1 MAEAWLEEDELRD
14 FREPENRRNRRGH
27 MNPATDRSE
36 RNKPDQHLPS
46 QGPLSSIRAAI
57 KSSTRVNSPSE
68 QQRDRRR
75 PEIRILAVEPLGPGT
90 WFPGGPG
97 GCASGSAPLG
107 FPPAHSQGL
116 WGDSIPA
123 SAQPPPSY
131 DQVIREITH
140 EQVSTT
146 TTNAPPRPSAV
157 TISTQTDCDDAA
169 ESSASGSDVT
179 SQAAQS
185 ESVPAA
191 VRRPPKPPRP
201 SVLPLTIKPASLLI
215 SRESPLI
222 SIEPQLVPSEHL
234 LVPES
239 SSVPSECPVVHT
251 NAVSQPLI
259 ISTEPLIVPSEPLLV
274 PVSSVVPSKCPV
286 VHTNTVS
293 QPLFVSTESSAVPT
307 ESPVVPVEPVLVVE
321 PAAKEGVI
329 IRRPVPRPRLMTSLK
344 PQVKEAQIETLV
356 ELKKEDDDENSKVL
370 PNSIEQSTAT
380 YLQELLECFYPEEQS
395 DTDSMNTY
403 GNQRNIR
410 AKIQAFESQTST
422 DINDGELSKRPEI
435 PLRTL
440 AQKPPVAACR
450 PSLAP
455 KPANRGSGELDTLT
469 ESKPDLAIKDGPV
482 FVLPKLQGTQV
493 PFGGKPEP
501 PKKPVS
507 NFMIEINNRNAS
519 GDKSRSSIINK
530 LQNEK
535 KKTPV
540 PVPRPKLT
548 KINASLENTD
558 LIEQAVVP
566 APRPSV
572 FQRAKAIGSTGE
584 APEVSHPTPPLQL
597 ANSGLDFNIFNN
609 QTTPAV
615 VSTPRP
621 SISERAKAFGAPDE
635 KPEVSHPTPPLQLVN
650 SGLDFN
656 SFNNQTTPAMVST
669 PRPSISERA
678 KAFGAPDEKP
688 EVSRPTPPLQ
698 LATSGL
704 DFNNFNNQITPAL
717 ISWNSA
723 ENKSSEDITD
733 LYFSKPETT
742 NNVPNR
748 QSMQRKPTVIRT
760 GKPPSRSPNGEDCQ
774 APPPLPAYGPVGGFT
789 GAKPKKPTIASR
801 AAELESGISGEG
813 GSSLARPLMP
823 SRPREAKV
831 LPIRP
836 PPAKG
841 GPKRPPPPKVL
852 TQSPSLCHSSSVAG
866 LHSAGSKR
874 PQSMVLPK
882 KGPVLPSR
890 PGPGHPLYNN
900 YTLAVPHGI
909 AQCDYMS
916 RTPGELSFQKNEVLV
931 LLQQID
937 SNSYECQ
944 GGDEKGKVLQSR
956 MKIITPLNA
965 DTGNMGPLKK
975 SFSFGRLDGDGSGLR
990 GRVLHDFTAEHSD
1003 ELMLRGGD
1011 TVTQLEK
1018 LDAACYRGTCRGR
1031 SGIFPVDFIEV
1042 EVDVPAATNGKKA
1055 SPSPASISGPRCVA
1069 RFDFEGEQADEL
1081 TFFEGDVIKLK
1092 ELVGE
1097 EWARGEMNGQTG
1109 IFPLNFVEIVEGLI
1123 PPSKQQLGQNKLPI
1137 SEINQNSFG
1146 EIKRTPHFGTSCK
1159 AKPEVARSGQW
1170 CEALYD
1176 FAGQT
1181 NEDLSF
1187 LKGDRILITEKVD
1200 SEWYRGRLNGN
1211 EGIFPAIFVEGPT
1224 EGAVGANP
1232 QLGGSTTGKAKA
1244 LFDFVS
1250 ESEEELSFKTGDVI
1264 TALESIDAE
1273 WFCGEL
1279 HGKCGLFPKNYVQV
1293 LQEP

>member
-1 MAEAWLEEDELRD
+1 MEVASKFSRLPAYRQHPNGLPSLPGQLCLNAALHHRPNKQAKEKPVARGID
-14 FREPENRRNRRGH
+14 FRIVSFTVVKAGNLDSVASDRGVSH
-27 MNPATDRSE
+27 WTGAATSETPGGTQREEEGTPVTSHDRVVTSE
-36 RNKPDQHLPS
+36 VS
-46 QGPLSSIRAAI
+46 GGAEQG
-57 KSSTRVNSPSE
+57 TR
-68 QQRDRRR
+68 Q

-97 GCASGSAPLG
+97 GCASGSVPPG
-107 FPPAHSQGL
+107 FPPSAHSQGL
-116 WGDSIPA
+116 WRGSIHA

-131 DQVIREITH
+131 NQVIREITH

-146 TTNAPPRPSAV
+146 TTNAASQSSAV
-157 TISTQTDCDDAA
+157 TVSTQTDDGA
-169 ESSASGSDVT
+169 ESSASGSDVA
-179 SQAAQS
+179 SQAAQI

-191 VRRPPKPPRP
+191 VRRLPKPPRP
-201 SVLPLTIKPASLLI
+201 SVLPSTIKPASLLI

-222 SIEPQLVPSEHL
+222 STEPLLVPSKH
-234 LVPES
+234 
-239 SSVPSECPVVHT
+239 
-251 NAVSQPLI
+251 
-259 ISTEPLIVPSEPLLV
+259 LLV
-274 PVSSVVPSKCPV
+274 PVSSTFPSKCPV

-293 QPLFVSTESSAVPT
+293 QPLVVPT
-307 ESPVVPVEPVLVVE
+307 ESAVVLVEPVLVVD

-329 IRRPVPRPRLMTSLK
+329 IKRPVPKPRLMTSLK
-344 PQVKEAQIETLV
+344 PQAKEAQIETLV

-370 PNSIEQSTAT
+370 PNSIEKSTAT
-380 YLQELLECFYPEEQS
+380 YLQELLEAFYPEEQS
-395 DTDSMNTY
+395 DTNSMNTY
-403 GNQRNIR
+403 SSQRNIR

-422 DINDGELSKRPEI
+422 DINNEELSKRPEI

-440 AQKPPVAACR
+440 VQKPPVAAGR

-455 KPANRGSGELDTLT
+455 KPANRGSGELNTLT

-482 FVLPKLQGTQV
+482 CVPPKLQGTQV

-507 NFMIEINNRNAS
+507 IFMSAINNGNDLGGKS
-519 GDKSRSSIINK
+519 GSSIVKK

-548 KINASLENTD
+548 KINVCLENTN

-572 FQRAKAIGSTGE
+572 FERVKAFGAPDE
-584 APEVSHPTPPLQL
+584 KPEVSHSTPPVQL
-597 ANSGLDFNIFNN
+597 ANSGLDFNSFNN
-609 QTTPAV
+609 RTTPAV
-615 VSTPRP
+615 VSSLRS

-635 KPEVSHPTPPLQLVN
+635 KHEVSH
-650 SGLDFN
+650 S
-656 SFNNQTTPAMVST
+656 
-669 PRPSISERA
+669 
-678 KAFGAPDEKP
+678 
-688 EVSRPTPPLQ
+688 TPPLQ
-698 LATSGL
+698 LANSGF

-717 ISWNSA
+717 ISWNSE
-723 ENKSSEDITD
+723 ENKRSEDMTAPID
-733 LYFSKPETT
+733 E
-742 NNVPNR
+742 V
-748 QSMQRKPTVIRT
+748 
-760 GKPPSRSPNGEDCQ
+760 CQ

-789 GAKPKKPTIASR
+789 RSKPKKPTMASR
-801 AAELESGISGEG
+801 AAELESGISDG
-813 GSSLARPLMP
+813 GGRLLAQPLMP
-823 SRPREAKV
+823 VRPREAKV
-831 LPIRP
+831 LPVRP
-836 PPAKG
+836 PPVKG

-852 TQSPSLCHSSSVAG
+852 AQPPFLCRSSSVAG
-866 LHSAGSKR
+866 LHSAGSKH

-900 YTLAVPHGI
+900 YTLAIPHGI
-909 AQCDYMS
+909 AECDYIS

-931 LLQQID
+931 LLQKID
-937 SNSYECQ
+937 SNTYECQ

-956 MKIITPLNA
+956 MKLITPLST

-975 SFSFGRLDGDGSGLR
+975 SFSSGRLDGDTSGLR

-1003 ELMLRGGD
+1003 ELMLRAGD

-1018 LDAACYRGTCRGR
+1018 VDADWYHGTCRGR
-1031 SGIFPVDFIEV
+1031 SGIFPVDFVEV
-1042 EVDVPAATNGKKA
+1042 EVDVPAASNGKKA

-1069 RFDFEGEQADEL
+1069 RFDFEGEHADEL

-1097 EWARGEMNGQTG
+1097 EWARGEVNGQTG
-1109 IFPLNFVEIVEGLI
+1109 IFPLNFVEIMEALPP
-1123 PPSKQQLGQNKLPI
+1123 PPSQQHLGQNRLPI
-1137 SEINQNSFG
+1137 SEINQTSFG
-1146 EIKRTPHFGTSCK
+1146 EIKRTPHFGISFK
-1159 AKPEVARSGQW
+1159 AKSEIARSGQSGSGCKYSLQW

-1200 SEWYRGRLNGN
+1200 SEWYRGRLNGK
-1211 EGIFPAIFVEGPT
+1211 EGIFPAVFVEGPV
-1224 EGAVGANP
+1224 ERAVGVNP
-1232 QLGGSTTGKAKA
+1232 QLGRSKMGKAKA

-1250 ESEEELSFKTGDVI
+1250 ESEEELSFRTGDVI
-1264 TALESIDAE
+1264 TALELVDAE

-1293 LQEP
+1293 LEEP

>member
-1 MAEAWLEEDELRD
+1 ML
-14 FREPENRRNRRGH
+14 N
-27 MNPATDRSE
+27 S
-36 RNKPDQHLPS
+36 
-46 QGPLSSIRAAI
+46 AA
-57 KSSTRVNSPSE
+57 STRVNSPSE

-107 FPPAHSQGL
+107 FPPPAHSQGL
-116 WGDSIPA
+116 WGDSITA

-201 SVLPLTIKPASLLI
+201 SVLPLTIKAASLLI

-222 SIEPQLVPSEHL
+222 SIEHLLVPSEHL

-274 PVSSVVPSKCPV
+274 PVSSVVPSKFPV

-344 PQVKEAQIETLV
+344 PQVKEAQVGTLV
-356 ELKKEDDDENSKVL
+356 ELKKDDDDENSKVL

-501 PKKPVS
+501 PKKPLS
-507 NFMIEINNRNAS
+507 KFMIEINNRNAS
-519 GDKSRSSIINK
+519 GDKSGSSIINK

-548 KINASLENTD
+548 KINAHVENTD

-572 FQRAKAIGSTGE
+572 FQRAKAVGSTGE

-597 ANSGLDFNIFNN
+597 
-609 QTTPAV
+609 
-615 VSTPRP
+615 
-621 SISERAKAFGAPDE
+621 
-635 KPEVSHPTPPLQLVN
+635 VN
-650 SGLDFN
+650 
-656 SFNNQTTPAMVST
+656 
-669 PRPSISERA
+669 
-678 KAFGAPDEKP
+678 
-688 EVSRPTPPLQ
+688 
-698 LATSGL
+698 SGL

-723 ENKSSEDITD
+723 ENKISEDMTD

-742 NNVPNR
+742 NNVQNR

-760 GKPPSRSPNGEDCQ
+760 GKPPSRCKFVTAD
-774 APPPLPAYGPVGGFT
+774 
-789 GAKPKKPTIASR
+789 
-801 AAELESGISGEG
+801 
-813 GSSLARPLMP
+813 
-823 SRPREAKV
+823 
-831 LPIRP
+831 
-836 PPAKG
+836 
-841 GPKRPPPPKVL
+841 
-852 TQSPSLCHSSSVAG
+852 
-866 LHSAGSKR
+866 GSK
-874 PQSMVLPK
+874 K
-882 KGPVLPSR
+882 
-890 PGPGHPLYNN
+890 
-900 YTLAVPHGI
+900 
-909 AQCDYMS
+909 
-916 RTPGELSFQKNEVLV
+916 KNEVLV

-944 GGDEKGKVLQSR
+944 GGGEKGKVLQSR

-975 SFSFGRLDGDGSGLR
+975 SFSSGRVDGDGSGLR

-1018 LDAACYRGTCRGR
+1018 LDTAWYRGTCRGR

-1055 SPSPASISGPRCVA
+1055 SPSPASISGPMCVS
-1069 RFDFEGEQADEL
+1069 RFDFEGEHADEL
-1081 TFFEGDVIKLK
+1081 TFFEGDVIELKELVGEEWARGEMNGEHADELTFFEGDVIELK

-1109 IFPLNFVEIVEGLI
+1109 IFPLNFVEIMEGLP
-1123 PPSKQQLGQNKLPI
+1123 PPSQQQLGQNKLAI

-1146 EIKRTPHFGTSCK
+1146 EIKRTPHFGTSFK

-1211 EGIFPAIFVEGPT
+1211 EGIFPAIFVEGPA

-1264 TALESIDAE
+1264 TALESVDAE

>member
-1 MAEAWLEEDELRD
+1 MAEAWMEEDEDELRD
-14 FREPENRRNRRGH
+14 LRESGNRRNRRGH

-36 RNKPDQHLPS
+36 RNKPDQRLPS

-57 KSSTRVNSPSE
+57 KRSTSTRVNSPSE

-97 GCASGSAPLG
+97 GCAGSAALG
-107 FPPAHSQGL
+107 FPPPAHSQGL
-116 WGDSIPA
+116 WGGSIPA

-140 EQVSTT
+140 EQVPTT
-146 TTNAPPRPSAV
+146 ATNAPPRPSAV
-157 TISTQTDCDDAA
+157 TISTQTDFDEAA
-169 ESSASGSDVT
+169 ESSASGIDVN

-191 VRRPPKPPRP
+191 VRRPLKPPRP
-201 SVLPLTIKPASLLI
+201 SVLPSTIKPESPLI
-215 SRESPLI
+215 LRESPLI
-222 SIEPQLVPSEHL
+222 PSEPLLDPNEHL

-239 SSVPSECPVVHT
+239 S
-251 NAVSQPLI
+251 
-259 ISTEPLIVPSEPLLV
+259 IVPSE
-274 PVSSVVPSKCPV
+274 CPV

-293 QPLFVSTESSAVPT
+293 QPLSVPTESSAVPT
-307 ESPVVPVEPVLVVE
+307 ESAAVPTESAVVPVEPVLVLE
-321 PAAKEGVI
+321 PAAKESVI
-329 IRRPVPRPRLMTSLK
+329 IRRPVPRPRSMINLK
-344 PQVKEAQIETLV
+344 PQAKEAQVEVLV
-356 ELKKEDDDENSKVL
+356 ELKEDDDENSKVL

-380 YLQELLECFYPEEQS
+380 YLQELLEAFYPEDQS
-395 DTDSMNTY
+395 YTDSMNTS
-403 GNQRNIR
+403 GSQRNIR
-410 AKIQAFESQTST
+410 ARIQAFESQSST
-422 DINDGELSKRPEI
+422 DISDGELSKRPEI

-440 AQKPPVAACR
+440 AQKPPVTACR

-455 KPANRGSGELDTLT
+455 KPDNRGSGEWDTLT
-469 ESKPDLAIKDGPV
+469 ESKPDLAVKNGPV
-482 FVLPKLQGTQV
+482 LVLPKLQGTQV

-501 PKKPVS
+501 PKKPIS
-507 NFMIEINNRNAS
+507 NFMSEINRNDLEDES
-519 GDKSRSSIINK
+519 DSSIVNK

-548 KINASLENTD
+548 KMNSLLENTD
-558 LIEQAVVP
+558 LTEQAVVP
-566 APRPSV
+566 APRPSLSE
-572 FQRAKAIGSTGE
+572 RAKAFGAPDE
-584 APEVSHPTPPLQL
+584 APEVSHPTPPLQ
-597 ANSGLDFNIFNN
+597 
-609 QTTPAV
+609 
-615 VSTPRP
+615 
-621 SISERAKAFGAPDE
+621 KA
-635 KPEVSHPTPPLQLVN
+635 N

-656 SFNNQTTPAMVST
+656 SFNNQTTPAVVRV

-678 KAFGAPDEKP
+678 KAFGALDEAP
-688 EVSRPTPPLQ
+688 EVSLPTPPLQ
-698 LATSGL
+698 LANSGL
-704 DFNNFNNQITPAL
+704 DINSFNNQTTPAL
-717 ISWNSA
+717 LSWNSA
-723 ENKSSEDITD
+723 ENKSSEDID
-733 LYFSKPETT
+733 LYFSKPETA

-748 QSMQRKPTVIRT
+748 QSMQRKPTMIRID
-760 GKPPSRSPNGEDCQ
+760 KPPNRSPNDADCQ

-789 GAKPKKPTIASR
+789 GSKPKKPTIASR
-801 AAELESGISGEG
+801 AAVLESGISGGG
-813 GSSLARPLMP
+813 GSSLARPVMP
-823 SRPREAKV
+823 SRPKEAKV

-841 GPKRPPPPKVL
+841 GPKRPPPPKVSA
-852 TQSPSLCHSSSVAG
+852 QPPSLCHSSSVAG

-890 PGPGHPLYNN
+890 PGPGHPLYKN

-909 AQCDYMS
+909 AECDYMS

-944 GGDEKGKVLQSR
+944 GGDEKGKVLKSR
-956 MKIITPLNA
+956 MKIITPLNT
-965 DTGNMGPLKK
+965 DTGYIGPLKK
-975 SFSFGRLDGDGSGLR
+975 SFSFGRLDGDGRGLR
-990 GRVLHDFTAEHSD
+990 GRVLHDFAAEHPD
-1003 ELMLRGGD
+1003 ELMLRAGD

-1018 LDAACYRGTCRGR
+1018 VDAAWYHGTCRGR
-1031 SGIFPVDFIEV
+1031 SGIFPVDFV

-1055 SPSPASISGPRCVA
+1055 SPPPASISGPRCVA
-1069 RFDFEGEQADEL
+1069 RFDFEGEHADEL

-1109 IFPLNFVEIVEGLI
+1109 IFPLNFVEIVEGL
-1123 PPSKQQLGQNKLPI
+1123 PPLTQQQLCHNKPSI
-1137 SEINQNSFG
+1137 SDINQNSLG
-1146 EIKRTPHFGTSCK
+1146 EIKQTSHFVTSFK
-1159 AKPEVARSGQW
+1159 ARPEVARPNQW
-1170 CEALYD
+1170 CEAFYD

-1187 LKGDRILITEKVD
+1187 FKGDRILITEKVD
-1200 SEWYRGRLNGN
+1200 SDWYRGRLNGK
-1211 EGIFPAIFVEGPT
+1211 EGIFPAVFVEGPAET
-1224 EGAVGANP
+1224 VVGVNP
-1232 QLGGSTTGKAKA
+1232 QLGGSKKGKAKA

-1250 ESEEELSFKTGDVI
+1250 ESEEELSFRTGDVI

>member
-1 MAEAWLEEDELRD
+1 MAEAWMEEDEEELRD
-14 FREPENRRNRRGH
+14 LRDLREPGNRRNRRGY

-36 RNKPDQHLPS
+36 RNKPDQRLPS

-57 KSSTRVNSPSE
+57 KRSSTRVNSPSE

-97 GCASGSAPLG
+97 GCASGSAALG
-107 FPPAHSQGL
+107 FPPPAHSQGL
-116 WGDSIPA
+116 WGGSIPA

-140 EQVSTT
+140 EQVPTT
-146 TTNAPPRPSAV
+146 ATNAPPRPSAV
-157 TISTQTDCDDAA
+157 TISTQTDFDEAA
-169 ESSASGSDVT
+169 ESSALGIDVN

-191 VRRPPKPPRP
+191 VRRPLKPPRP
-201 SVLPLTIKPASLLI
+201 SVLPSTIKP
-215 SRESPLI
+215 ESPLI
-222 SIEPQLVPSEHL
+222 SKESPLIPSEPLLDPSEHLLDPNEHL

-239 SSVPSECPVVHT
+239 STVPSECP
-251 NAVSQPLI
+251 A
-259 ISTEPLIVPSEPLLV
+259 
-274 PVSSVVPSKCPV
+274 

-293 QPLFVSTESSAVPT
+293 QPLFVPTESSAVPT
-307 ESPVVPVEPVLVVE
+307 ESAAVPTESAVEPVLVLE
-321 PAAKEGVI
+321 PAAKESVI
-329 IRRPVPRPRLMTSLK
+329 IRRPVPRPRSMINLK
-344 PQVKEAQIETLV
+344 PQAKEAQVEILV
-356 ELKKEDDDENSKVL
+356 ELKEDDDENSKVL
-370 PNSIEQSTAT
+370 PNSVEQSTAT
-380 YLQELLECFYPEEQS
+380 HLQELLEAFYPEDQS
-395 DTDSMNTY
+395 YTDSMNTY
-403 GNQRNIR
+403 GSQRNIR
-410 AKIQAFESQTST
+410 ARIQAFESQSST
-422 DINDGELSKRPEI
+422 DISDGELSKRPEI

-440 AQKPPVAACR
+440 VQKPPVTACR
-450 PSLAP
+450 PSFAP
-455 KPANRGSGELDTLT
+455 KPANRGSGEWDTLT
-469 ESKPDLAIKDGPV
+469 ESKPDLAVKNGPV

-501 PKKPVS
+501 PKKPIS
-507 NFMIEINNRNAS
+507 NFMSEINRNDLEDES
-519 GDKSRSSIINK
+519 DSSIVNK

-548 KINASLENTD
+548 KINYLLENTD
-558 LIEQAVVP
+558 LTEQAVVP
-566 APRPSV
+566 APRPSLSE
-572 FQRAKAIGSTGE
+572 RAKAFGAPDE
-584 APEVSHPTPPLQL
+584 APEVNRPTPPLQK
-597 ANSGLDFNIFNN
+597 ANSGLDFNSFNNQNTPAVVPVPMPSISERAKAFGAPDEAPEVSRPTPPLQKANSGLDFNSFNN

-615 VSTPRP
+615 VPVPRP

-635 KPEVSHPTPPLQLVN
+635 
-650 SGLDFN
+650 
-656 SFNNQTTPAMVST
+656 A
-669 PRPSISERA
+669 
-678 KAFGAPDEKP
+678 P

-698 LATSGL
+698 LADSGL
-704 DFNNFNNQITPAL
+704 DFNSFNNQATPAL
-717 ISWNSA
+717 LSWNSA
-723 ENKSSEDITD
+723 ENKSSEDID
-733 LYFSKPETT
+733 LYFSKPETA

-748 QSMQRKPTVIRT
+748 QSMQRKPTMIRID
-760 GKPPSRSPNGEDCQ
+760 KPPNRSPNDADCQ

-789 GAKPKKPTIASR
+789 GSKPKKPTIASR
-801 AAELESGISGEG
+801 AAGLESGISGGG
-813 GSSLARPLMP
+813 GSSFARPVMP
-823 SRPREAKV
+823 NRPKEAKV

-836 PPAKG
+836 PPAKV
-841 GPKRPPPPKVL
+841 GPKRPPPPKVSA
-852 TQSPSLCHSSSVAG
+852 QPPSLCRSSSVAG

-874 PQSMVLPK
+874 PQSVVLPK

-909 AQCDYMS
+909 AECDYMS

-937 SNSYECQ
+937 SSSYECQ
-944 GGDEKGKVLQSR
+944 GGDEKGKVLKSR
-956 MKIITPLNA
+956 MKIITPLNT
-965 DTGNMGPLKK
+965 DTGYIRPLKK
-975 SFSFGRLDGDGSGLR
+975 SSSFGRHDGDGSGFR
-990 GRVLHDFTAEHSD
+990 GRVLHDFAAEHPD
-1003 ELMLRGGD
+1003 ELMLRAGD

-1018 LDAACYRGTCRGR
+1018 VDAAWYHGTCRGR
-1031 SGIFPVDFIEV
+1031 SGIFPVDFV

-1055 SPSPASISGPRCVA
+1055 SPPPASISGPRCVA
-1069 RFDFEGEQADEL
+1069 RFDFEGEHADEL

-1109 IFPLNFVEIVEGLI
+1109 IFPLNFVEIVEGLP
-1123 PPSKQQLGQNKLPI
+1123 PPSQQQLGHSKPYI
-1137 SEINQNSFG
+1137 SDINQNSLG
-1146 EIKRTPHFGTSCK
+1146 EIKQTSQFVTSFK
-1159 AKPEVARSGQW
+1159 ARPEVARPNQW
-1170 CEALYD
+1170 CEAFYD

-1187 LKGDRILITEKVD
+1187 FKGDRILITEKVD
-1200 SEWYRGRLNGN
+1200 SDWYRGKLNGK
-1211 EGIFPAIFVEGPT
+1211 EGIFPASFVEGPAET
-1224 EGAVGANP
+1224 VVGVNP
-1232 QLGGSTTGKAKA
+1232 QLGGSKTGKAKA

-1250 ESEEELSFKTGDVI
+1250 ESEEELSFRTGDVI